1 MNCAFQRINAFAPFR
16 PYTDAMLLIMRKL
29 SLLCALGFAFTPA
42 MAQTQ
47 ADNDTAVLEQAAAY
61 LNNIDTLQARFLQID
76 GRGGVAEGD
85 LFIDRPGK
93 MRLAYDPPTPVL
105 IVADGYYVIYV
116 DLELG
121 EPSYL
126 DIDDTPAAFLLDP
139 EWSFTDDTVEVKSIV
154 RQPGV
159 VEITATQTRDVS
171 AGELTF
177 VFSERPFELRQ
188 WRVKDAQSQ
197 EITVTLFE
205 TRTGI
210 SLAPAL
216 FKFEDED
223 VFEDD

>member
-1 MNCAFQRINAFAPFR
+1 MN
-16 PYTDAMLLIMRKL
+16 
-29 SLLCALGFAFTPA
+29 G
-42 MAQTQ
+42 
-47 ADNDTAVLEQAAAY
+47 
-61 LNNIDTLQARFLQID
+61 IDTLQARFLQID

-105 IVADGYYVIYV
+105 IVADGFYVIYV

-126 DIDDTPAAFLLDP
+126 DIDDTPAAFLLKPD
-139 EWSFTDDTVEVKSIV
+139 WSFTDDAVTVKDVV
-154 RQPGV
+154 HLPGV
-159 VEITATQTRDVS
+159 VEITAARAGDPA

-177 VFSERPFELRQ
+177 VFSDNPFELRQ
-188 WRVKDAQSQ
+188 WRVKDTQSQ

-210 SLAPAL
+210 SLDSAL
-216 FKFEDED
+216 FEYEDID
-223 VFEDD
+223 VFDDD

>member
-1 MNCAFQRINAFAPFR
+1 MKKFCSIIAG
-16 PYTDAMLLIMRKL
+16 LLAL
-29 SLLCALGFAFTPA
+29 SVSTAADTSSESDKDLLDRASS
-42 MAQTQ
+42 
-47 ADNDTAVLEQAAAY
+47 Y
-61 LNNIDTLQARFLQID
+61 LNTIDTLQARFLQVD

-85 LFIDRPGK
+85 LFVDRPGK

-126 DIDDTPAAFLLDP
+126 DISDTPAAFLLEP
-139 EWSFTDDTVEVKSIV
+139 EWSFTDDTVRVKNIE
-154 RQPGV
+154 RQPGL
-159 VEITATQTRDVS
+159 VEITATQTNDPTS
-171 AGELTF
+171 GELTF
-177 VFSERPFELRQ
+177 IFSEAPFELRQ

-205 TRTGI
+205 TKTGLDLDS
-210 SLAPAL
+210 SL
-216 FKFEDED
+216 FQYEDND

>member
-1 MNCAFQRINAFAPFR
+1 MTTMTMMNKVRLFFAVLLLGAGFGQGAAFPALAQEPMLAQENEDS
-16 PYTDAMLLIMRKL
+16 DA
-29 SLLCALGFAFTPA
+29 
-42 MAQTQ
+42 
-47 ADNDTAVLEQAAAY
+47 AVLEKASAY
-61 LNNIDTLQARFLQID
+61 LNAIDTLQARFLQVD

-85 LFIDRPGK
+85 LYIDRPGK
-93 MRLAYDPPTPVL
+93 MRLAYDPPTPIL

-139 EWSFTDDTVEVKSIV
+139 EWSFTDEGVTVKDIV
-154 RQPGV
+154 RRPGV
-159 VEITATQTRDVS
+159 VEITAVRSDGLS

-177 VFSERPFELRQ
+177 VFSDGPFELRQ

-205 TRTGI
+205 TQMGL
-210 SLAPAL
+210 SLDSAL
-216 FKFEDED
+216 FEYDDDDVFDED
-223 VFEDD
+223 

>member
-1 MNCAFQRINAFAPFR
+1 MNCAFQRINAFAPFL
-16 PYTDAMLLIMRKL
+16 PHTDAMLLIVRK
-29 SLLCALGFAFTPA
+29 SFLLCALVFTFTPA
-42 MAQTQ
+42 MSQTQ
-47 ADNDTAVLEQAAAY
+47 ADNDTAVLERAAAY

>member
-1 MNCAFQRINAFAPFR
+1 MDTMKQILTAG
-16 PYTDAMLLIMRKL
+16 LIL
-29 SLLCALGFAFTPA
+29 IGVAAAPA
-42 MAQTQ
+42 MSLAQP
-47 ADNDTAVLEQAAAY
+47 AAPDDAALLEQAAAY
-61 LNNIDTLQARFLQID
+61 LNTIDTLQARFLQVD

-93 MRLAYDPPTPVL
+93 MRLAYDPPTPIL

-126 DIDDTPAAFLLDP
+126 DIDDTPAAFLLEPD
-139 EWSFTDDTVEVKSIV
+139 WSFTDEGVEVKDVV
-154 RQPGV
+154 RLPGV
-159 VEITATQTRDVS
+159 VEVTATRANDIT

-197 EITVTLFE
+197 EVTVTLFE
-205 TRTGI
+205 TQTGVDLD
-210 SLAPAL
+210 SAL
-216 FKFEDED
+216 FRYEEDD
-223 VFEDD
+223 VFADD